1 VLDYYPAPPT
11 PHASPPPKIGKF
23 FVQPEKPI
31 NRDLKPEN
39 GIPKPENSLFN
50 RKKNM
55 NMDLKPE
62 NGIPKPENSM
72 FNRKNP

>member
-1 VLDYYPAPPT
+1 MNRE
-11 PHASPPPKIGKF
+11 SK
-23 FVQPEKPI
+23 PEKV
-31 NRDLKPEN
+31 
-39 GIPKPENSLFN
+39 IPKPENSLFN